1 LSRLIGTFEK
11 SIKLCY
17 YTVVMGENRQFN
29 RKEALL
35 FFWEIAKVV
44 IISLVI
50 IVPIRYFLF
59 QPFFVRGASM
69 EPDFLNGD
77 YLIIDEISYRLD
89 DPERGNVV
97 VFRSPQDTSQFFIK
111 RIIGLPGETI
121 ELSGNQ
127 VIIRNAERPS
137 GFILDESE
145 YLSDSQ
151 HTSGNLRIKMDD
163 NEYFV
168 MGDNRLQSSDSRR
181 WGPVNESY
189 IIGKA
194 IFRAFPFSRFS
205 DLDEPH
211 YRYLNY

>member
-1 LSRLIGTFEK
+1 ME
-11 SIKLCY
+11 
-17 YTVVMGENRQFN
+17 ENRQFN

-35 FFWEIAKVV
+35 FLWEIAKVV
-44 IISLVI
+44 LISLAI
-50 IVPIRYFLF
+50 IIPIRYFLF

-69 EPDFLNGD
+69 EPNFLNGD
-77 YLIIDEISYRLD
+77 YLIIDEITYRLG
-89 DPERGNVV
+89 DPERGDVV

-111 RIIGLPGETI
+111 RIVGMPGETI
-121 ELSGNQ
+121 ELTEDQ
-127 VIIRNAERPS
+127 VIIRNSERPS
-137 GFILDESE
+137 GFILDESA

-151 HTSGNLRIKMDD
+151 HTSGNLRLKLDD

-189 IIGKA
+189 LIGRA
-194 IFRAFPFSRFS
+194 IFRAWPVSRFS
-205 DLDEPH
+205 GLEEPH

>member
-1 LSRLIGTFEK
+1 
-11 SIKLCY
+11 
-17 YTVVMGENRQFN
+17 MGENRQFN

-44 IISLVI
+44 LISLVI

-121 ELSGNQ
+121 ELSDNK
-127 VIIRNAERPS
+127 VIIRSAERPS
-137 GFILDESE
+137 GFELDESV
-145 YLSDSQ
+145 YLPDDQ

-189 IIGKA
+189 LIGRA
-194 IFRAFPFSRFS
+194 VFRAFPFDRFS
-205 DLDEPH
+205 GLEEPH